1 MEHRIL
7 REPPDDGANSIDM
20 AVHDIQKRV
29 WLLLEGTVCGIR
41 EIANRNE
48 VQRLTKRNKTNV
60 STTHTSQHNIWLLGE
75 LSKRPKDPSVLL
87 RHLNKPDTQQ
97 IKSKITSEKETRYC
111 CNRAKSGSCHRME
124 IVNDCH
130 RMEIVNDY
138 TVIRNLLGERTTEKE
153 LDILLERYTQEK
165 TIRKLRFMTLA

>member
-1 MEHRIL
+1 
-7 REPPDDGANSIDM
+7 
-20 AVHDIQKRV
+20 
-29 WLLLEGTVCGIR
+29 
-41 EIANRNE
+41 
-48 VQRLTKRNKTNV
+48 
-60 STTHTSQHNIWLLGE
+60 
-75 LSKRPKDPSVLL
+75 
-87 RHLNKPDTQQ
+87 
-97 IKSKITSEKETRYC
+97 
-111 CNRAKSGSCHRME
+111 ME